1 MHTHSGRERKE
12 WLTQGNMGVEDSERG
27 RNAERTGEAQETGRA
42 EEAEDGV
49 VVVGGGGQGHSCDK
63 KKRGQNE
70 RCSSRTV
77 RKINILLKIVW
88 SPVHPS
94 LLLL

>member
-27 RNAERTGEAQETGRA
+27 TGEAQETGRA

-49 VVVGGGGQGHSCDK
+49 VVGGSGSQ
-63 KKRGQNE
+63 
-70 RCSSRTV
+70 
-77 RKINILLKIVW
+77 LW
-88 SPVHPS
+88 
-94 LLLL
+94 

>member
-1 MHTHSGRERKE
+1 MVIHFYMAPLPFTHTHSGRERKE

-49 VVVGGGGQGHSCDK
+49 VVVGGSGSQ
-63 KKRGQNE
+63 
-70 RCSSRTV
+70 
-77 RKINILLKIVW
+77 L
-88 SPVHPS
+88 
-94 LLLL
+94 

>member
-49 VVVGGGGQGHSCDK
+49 VVVGGVRVTAVIK
-63 KKRGQNE
+63 KKEARMKD
-70 RCSSRTV
+70 V
-77 RKINILLKIVW
+77 
-88 SPVHPS
+88 PVGPWGK
-94 LLLL
+94 

>member
-49 VVVGGGGQGHSCDK
+49 VVVVVGGQGHSCDK
-63 KKRGQNE
+63 KKEARMKD
-70 RCSSRTV
+70 V
-77 RKINILLKIVW
+77 
-88 SPVHPS
+88 PVGPWGK
-94 LLLL
+94 

>member
-49 VVVGGGGQGHSCDK
+49 VVVVGGQGHSCDQ
-63 KKRGQNE
+63 KKRPE
-70 RCSSRTV
+70 
-77 RKINILLKIVW
+77 
-88 SPVHPS
+88 
-94 LLLL
+94 